1 MLSSLSKRA
10 PSWSSLLYVFVC
22 CRWMSDS
29 YTQMDG
35 ELEIPPAWWAEP
47 FTQDPNE
54 MKVGEWLLGAMAV
67 AV

>member
-1 MLSSLSKRA
+1 
-10 PSWSSLLYVFVC
+10 
-22 CRWMSDS
+22 MSDS

-54 MKVGEWLLGAMAV
+54 MKVGESLLGAMAV